1 MILCTASR
9 QQIFLGIAL
18 IALMGMGFAL
28 YAQYQLNLEPCPLCI
43 FQRVALIATG
53 GLALLCALS
62 AHVPVLA
69 KSFGG
74 LTILGSMAGA
84 GIAGWHVRL
93 QHLPAE
99 QVPAC
104 GPGLDY
110 MLETMPFSKMLGKVF
125 HGSGECASIDWTLLG
140 FSMPVWTLALFILLT
155 VLAIIGFR
163 KAR

>member
-1 MILCTASR
+1 MTLCTASR
-9 QQIFLGIAL
+9 QHVFFGIAL

-62 AHVPVLA
+62 ARLPYVA

-74 LTILGSMAGA
+74 LTVLASTVGA

-110 MLETMPFSKMLGKVF
+110 MIETMPFSKMLGKVF
-125 HGSGECASIDWTLLG
+125 HGSGECAAIDWTLLG
-140 FSMPVWTLALFILLT
+140 FSMPVWTLTLFMGVT
-155 VLAIIGFR
+155 VLAVIGLR
-163 KAR
+163 KTR